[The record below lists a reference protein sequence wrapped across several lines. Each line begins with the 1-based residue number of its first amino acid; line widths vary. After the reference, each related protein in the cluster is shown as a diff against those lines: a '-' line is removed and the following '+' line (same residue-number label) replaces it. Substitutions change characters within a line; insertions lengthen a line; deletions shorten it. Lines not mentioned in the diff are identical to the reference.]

1 MKPNILTTKKKFNPL
16 NAIIQAV
23 RHTPKNLNAVFNSIV
38 YYDLVKDNFYVISDK
53 KRNPYYKNNLKKSI
67 QDLNLYLDVVLKNDK
82 DTFEK
87 PKEGFSDMREE
98 TNLIICEEEVFTTN
112 VALLRLPNNE
122 TLNNLSK
129 KFNEDSK
136 FVSSIVARV
145 IKENKDKEELIL
157 TSEERNILR
166 LMEYSVNLIFLRE
179 FTSQVQ
185 YHTYDIPKIKSLI
198 DQVLKNLENI
208 LNSKSSLFFKEGENE
223 NLFSKY
229 KDIAS
234 FLKETN
240 VQQRTSLSQIID
252 AWRLN
257 PKAIEGTLK

>member
-1 MKPNILTTKKKFNPL
+1 MKPNILTEKKKFNPL
-16 NAIIQAV
+16 GSIIQAV

-53 KRNPYYKNNLKKSI
+53 NRNPYYKNNLKKSI
-67 QDLNLYLDVVLKNDK
+67 QSLNSYLDVVLKKDK
-82 DTFEK
+82 DIFEN
-87 PKEGFSDMREE
+87 PNDAFEDLTDQ
-98 TNLIICEEEVFTTN
+98 TNQIICEEEILTTN
-112 VALLRLPNNE
+112 IALLRIPNNE
-122 TLNNLSK
+122 ILNELSI
-129 KFNEDSK
+129 KFNSDRK
-136 FVSSIVARV
+136 FISSIVAKV
-145 IKENKDKEELIL
+145 IKDDKNKKELIL

-179 FTSQVQ
+179 FTNQVQ
-185 YHTYDIPKIKSLI
+185 YHTYDVAKIKNLI

-208 LNSKSSLFFKEGENE
+208 LKTKSSLFFKEEENTT
-223 NLFSKY
+223 LFYRY
-229 KDIAS
+229 KKIAN